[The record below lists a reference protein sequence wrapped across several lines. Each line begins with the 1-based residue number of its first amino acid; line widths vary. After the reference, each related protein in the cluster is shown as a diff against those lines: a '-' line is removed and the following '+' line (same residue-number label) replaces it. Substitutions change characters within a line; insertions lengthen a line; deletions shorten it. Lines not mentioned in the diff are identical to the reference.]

1 MADIQN
7 NMNSNVDDAKSK
19 ATELSNAAKAQAT
32 ELANAAKA
40 QAQAMV
46 DAAKA
51 QAQAAADAAKE
62 LAEAAKAQAEAAKA
76 QAKAAADKAKA
87 AADKL
92 KAMAKK
98 PPLPSVP
105 EYPAVPK
112 IPMKEQPTPKKYAKA
127 EEENN
132 KIQHPPPPPDKPKT
146 GPNGEFITKYKG
158 YSIYKKYVPP
168 NVQFLVRDGEGV
180 IHKGPESRSATDQQL
195 LDYEK
200 KFIDNIPQ

>member
-7 NMNSNVDDAKSK
+7 NMNSNAANAKSK
-19 ATELSNAAKAQAT
+19 ATELADAAKAQAI

-51 QAQAAADAAKE
+51 QAQAAADAAK
-62 LAEAAKAQAEAAKA
+62 AQVEAVKAQVEAAKA

-112 IPMKEQPTPKKYAKA
+112 IQMKEQPTPKKYAKA
-127 EEENN
+127 EDEN
-132 KIQHPPPPPDKPKT
+132 KKTPPPPPPPSKT

-180 IHKGPESRSATDQQL
+180 IHKGPESRSATDEQL
-195 LDYEK
+195 LNYEK